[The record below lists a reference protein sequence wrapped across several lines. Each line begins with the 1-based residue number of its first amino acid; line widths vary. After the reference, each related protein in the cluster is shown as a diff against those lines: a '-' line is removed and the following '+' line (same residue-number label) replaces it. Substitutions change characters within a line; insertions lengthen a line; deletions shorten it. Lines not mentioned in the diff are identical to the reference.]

1 MRMVAPQL
9 AHSSGREAPERATEV
24 GELLFPA
31 AEAALIVRLIE
42 RDPPYYDA
50 AISEEVVTR
59 MNAFAQS
66 IDLLAISPPF
76 EKIVATRFRDLWSA

>member
-1 MRMVAPQL
+1 MVAPQL
-9 AHSSGREAPERATEV
+9 AHSSGRDAPERATEV
-24 GELLFPA
+24 GEHLFPA

-42 RDPPYYDA
+42 CDVPYYDA
-50 AISEEVVTR
+50 AISGEVVTR

-76 EKIVATRFRDLWSA
+76 EKIVATRFRDLWAA